1 MWRRISLKASIGSAP
16 KKVSREMRG
25 GGLHRRKPSSQGGS
39 YETKPDAVK
48 PEEYCSSSSPPSFAN
63 LESREPRG
71 LIASLLQGGVY
82 HCATIGVYP
91 RSQAR
96 EHCGTGSLGHDV
108 LRIPSLMGNHLR
120 VEKGKN
126 DNKQERANS
135 APPTRHRQ
143 QSRNR

>member
-1 MWRRISLKASIGSAP
+1 MEDMRKACKEKTARRVAAYKLKGVAGSAP
-16 KKVSREMRG
+16 KGEPGDARWE
-25 GGLHRRKPSSQGGS
+25 LHRRKPSSQGGS
-39 YETKPDAVK
+39 YEEKPVE
-48 PEEYCSSSSPPSFAN
+48 PEEYCSSPSHPSFAN

-126 DNKQERANS
+126 DNKQ
-135 APPTRHRQ
+135 
-143 QSRNR
+143 